1 MRHKKVFALL
11 VILVLS
17 LCAAVPVLADT
28 AADAADPDMTAY
40 AAMAAAE
47 AQRASQSGSVS
58 GKAIA
63 CGIAIGLA
71 SMGGSIGMGLV
82 AGKAGEAIGRQPEAD
97 GKVRSALMLS
107 LVFIETAIIY
117 ALLVTILVIFV
128 L

>member
-17 LCAAVPVLADT
+17 LCAAVPAFAEPTSEGDV
-28 AADAADPDMTAY
+28 
-40 AAMAAAE
+40 AAAVP
-47 AQRASQSGSVS
+47 AVVQSSAVS